1 LVELYKINLYAAEKK
16 DNIKIIIKLLIEIN
30 DKFKIRTTS
39 PNKLYVKGPPKLATI
54 KINQKI
60 LNILLLFKSPWLKK
74 NLRECLRSYIKLAAA
89 NIPEEHTPWAN
100 IIIIVPSKPHLVSL
114 RTPAITRAMCT
125 TDE

>member
-1 LVELYKINLYAAEKK
+1 LNYIKLSYRRLKKK
-16 DNIKIIIKLLIEIN
+16 DKARIINKLFIEIN

-39 PNKLYVKGPPKLATI
+39 PSKLYVKGPPKLATI

-74 NLRECLRSYIKLAAA
+74 NLREWLRSYIKFAAA
-89 NIPEEHTPWAN
+89 NIPEEHTPCAN
-100 IIIIVPSKPHLVSL
+100 IIIIVPSNPHLVNL

-125 TDE
+125 TEE